1 LVEMTEMTAAT
12 FDTRR
17 AVPLA
22 VIEREFRIPASTL
35 RRWCRNG
42 TLRAYRRRTQRG
54 WRVLPEDVVDL
65 LEFRPSRDQEAR

>member
-1 LVEMTEMTAAT
+1 LDKMIEMTET

-22 VIEREFRIPASTL
+22 VIEREFGVPTHTL

-42 TLRAYRRRTQRG
+42 TLRAYRWDTGR
-54 WRVLPEDVVDL
+54 WRVRPEDVADL
-65 LEFRPSRDQEAR
+65 LVFAEPQRER